1 MLTFSVSG
9 RFCIGASDSAAASAM
24 PCPCPCRLF
33 LALAVLIC
41 SSLLLFMRQTS
52 ISLSS
57 QLISVCSTC
66 RVTLVPKT
74 SYGDEAFGKEEEYVS
89 LSCVLS
95 EKRRGSHGL
104 ADGGSFFLRSVGW
117 LWLLIHYKK
126 TPLCLSS
133 ASGCCAN
140 ATLYHSSPIVR
151 SVLSSPSPAASAHV
165 MSLLHLTLAC
175 RAGAADGDSTY
186 NYTSLCWWG
195 SAASRVRRRRGH
207 ATQRLS
213 CGTWPVPPMAFFGH
227 AASSQ
232 PRCGCGLGAWFRGGC
247 EEKTTED
254 QGQGRAPFTCSILGP
269 LISVLAAAPRCRP
282 SGTAWLLFFFT

>member
-1 MLTFSVSG
+1 MRCDSNRVLTFSVSG

-57 QLISVCSTC
+57 QPISVCSSC
-66 RVTLVPKT
+66 RVTLAPKT
-74 SYGDEAFGKEEEYVS
+74 SYGDEAFGKEEYVS
-89 LSCVLS
+89 FSCVLS
-95 EKRRGSHGL
+95 EKRRSRGDRFSLDPLLAGSSSTTRLHSAYPL
-104 ADGGSFFLRSVGW
+104 QVAAVQTLRFTTARRSFA
-117 LWLLIHYKK
+117 
-126 TPLCLSS
+126 LCCRPRRPRPVPTS
-133 ASGCCAN
+133 C
-140 ATLYHSSPIVR
+140 HF
-151 SVLSSPSPAASAHV
+151 
-165 MSLLHLTLAC
+165 LHLTLAC